1 MCTIEKTYYS
11 VKEIITK
18 LLLYCGNFN
27 EGLGV
32 DFLLNINV
40 QFYILSYL
48 IGGIP
53 FGLLIAKLFTGKD
66 IRESGSGSIGATNV
80 LRVLKETNPALAK
93 KLAITTVVL
102 DALKGVVLLIIAK
115 LIGLS
120 IETLWAIAIFSVI
133 GHCYSPYLKFE
144 GGKGVATGA
153 GVLLVMLPIET
164 LIAFITWF
172 IVGKVLKISSL
183 SSLLALCALI
193 LSSFIIHQDI
203 DGIKTHAPIFII
215 AFVIVYKH
223 IPNIVRLFQ
232 GKESKVI

>member
-1 MCTIEKTYYS
+1 M
-11 VKEIITK
+11 
-18 LLLYCGNFN
+18 
-27 EGLGV
+27 

-93 KLAITTVVL
+93 KLAVTTVVL

-193 LSSFIIHQDI
+193 FSSFIIHPDI

>member
-102 DALKGVVLLIIAK
+102 DGLKGVVLLIIAK

-193 LSSFIIHQDI
+193 LSSFIIHARSNFFI
-203 DGIKTHAPIFII
+203 NLKNFITISNTKIFTTFNLI
-215 AFVIVYKH
+215 F
-223 IPNIVRLFQ
+223 
-232 GKESKVI
+232 